1 METCWRYGSRTSVTL
16 QCSAVS
22 MNQPCQCLQD
32 RDMGLM
38 SISGNQD
45 VLWITQKRWEVLT
58 CATIAQKTKKWWR
71 KLFFHLMN
79 VCMFNAFRLYSKFSL
94 DERKKDHRCFRI
106 SLIQQLITEVGGPR
120 GQSVRRGQP
129 IIGEMPA
136 RLVGRPFPEFIPAK
150 AGAKRL
156 KPLRDCVACHQ
167 PRQNRD
173 GFKRKQTS
181 FWCSDCCVALCVP
194 DCFRLYHTHL
204 NYQNA
209 INQFNA
215 VME

>member
-1 METCWRYGSRTSVTL
+1 
-16 QCSAVS
+16 
-22 MNQPCQCLQD
+22 
-32 RDMGLM
+32 
-38 SISGNQD
+38 
-45 VLWITQKRWEVLT
+45 
-58 CATIAQKTKKWWR
+58 
-71 KLFFHLMN
+71 
-79 VCMFNAFRLYSKFSL
+79 MFNAFRLYSKFSL

-129 IIGEMPA
+129 ILGEMPA
-136 RLVGRPFPEFIPAK
+136 RLVGRHFPEFIPAK